1 MKFSFS
7 NLLLLI
13 FYINLAKQYYVKLYT
28 GNKQDINGTDMNIS
42 IRMFGD
48 FEVSKEEKLI
58 FTKTH
63 EHKFNKNQ
71 VTLEN

>member
-1 MKFSFS
+1 
-7 NLLLLI
+7 
-13 FYINLAKQYYVKLYT
+13 
-28 GNKQDINGTDMNIS
+28 MNIS

-63 EHKFNKNQ
+63 QQKFNKNQ
-71 VTLEN
+71 VIFVIFNFFNLDFQIF